1 MTDTMTAEQQHRCML
16 HIRSKGTK
24 PEPHMRRRLWHHI
37 YLYRLN
43 MPSVPGRLDIVMR
56 PYLTV
61 LFANG
66 CFWHCHNVTTPK
78 SGNNGMVKAV
88 ENSPC

>member
-1 MTDTMTAEQQHRCML
+1 MTNTM
-16 HIRSKGTK
+16 K
-24 PEPHMRRRLWHHI
+24 PKQGHHI

-43 MPSVPGRLDIVMR
+43 VPSVPGKLDIVMR